1 MYILAYFCFE
11 VDMEEVK
18 RVKLLDQHTEIM
30 GRGQAGRA
38 RKGSGASKLKTMMSF
53 DVATGADPAS
63 ENND

>member
-1 MYILAYFCFE
+1 
-11 VDMEEVK
+11 MEEVK

-38 RKGSGASKLKTMMSF
+38 RKGSGAAKLKTMMSF